1 MYLYGV
7 WMSLGIAFD
16 YILLNEL
23 QPLQR
28 NADDVDA
35 DDDDNDDD
43 GVEKTVNEG
52 RFWLIWSV
60 VAEFGA
66 LIMIDGK
73 MSASNGQISV

>member
-1 MYLYGV
+1 
-7 WMSLGIAFD
+7 MSLGIAFD